1 MFPPADS
8 SVHTAALE
16 AILYNPYVNAFG
28 HLGNSNFP
36 FDHEYIISRCNDNGK
51 IVEINNASLSIRK
64 GSHDN
69 CMDIARLCMKYE
81 VPISV
86 DSDSH
91 ICYRVGHV
99 EGALEMLEEI
109 GCPDELIINSR
120 VERLKN
126 YFKGRGLHLF
136 DEEELL

>member
-1 MFPPADS
+1 MHL
-8 SVHTAALE
+8 VHGQRMDE
-16 AILYNPYVNAFG
+16 VNAVIAAEEFLRSLADIRAEV
-28 HLGNSNFP
+28 HRIN
-36 FDHEYIISRCNDNGK
+36 EMYIISRCNDHGK

-109 GCPDELIINSR
+109 GFPEELIINSS
-120 VERLKN
+120 VERLNN

-136 DEEELL
+136 DEEDLL

>member
-1 MFPPADS
+1 MSTRSATS
-8 SVHTAALE
+8 
-16 AILYNPYVNAFG
+16 AI
-28 HLGNSNFP
+28 HNFP
-36 FDHEYIISRCNDNGK
+36 FDHEYIISRCNDHGK

-99 EGALEMLEEI
+99 EGAL
-109 GCPDELIINSR
+109 GNASR
-120 VERLKN
+120 KLVSR
-126 YFKGRGLHLF
+126 RS
-136 DEEELL
+136 